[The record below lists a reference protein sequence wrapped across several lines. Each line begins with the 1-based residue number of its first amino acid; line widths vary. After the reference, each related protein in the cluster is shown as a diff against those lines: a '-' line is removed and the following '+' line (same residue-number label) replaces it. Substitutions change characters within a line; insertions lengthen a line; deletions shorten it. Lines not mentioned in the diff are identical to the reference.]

1 MHVHVLK
8 FVIIIIDLIIVC
20 LARNN
25 YYIHVDAWYCYEVI
39 SLIQHTALIGLV

>member
-8 FVIIIIDLIIVC
+8 FVIIIIIDLIIVC
-20 LARNN
+20 LAHNN
-25 YYIHVDAWYCYEVI
+25 YYIDAWYCYEVI